1 MRWLIQ
7 QNKKQNKRQTEES
20 ACAFGKS
27 NRKTS
32 LALSVISLGLVT
44 LSLVSCSHRPAERS
58 APPTVRPVELP
69 GTSAAKPASPSAIAS
84 NKPNNSKAPI
94 ADRPINV
101 AGNCSQ
107 TEEDGFRESAQ
118 VQIDNNEV
126 RALTW
131 KIWVGK
137 KGQCSFEG
145 TEFSQSQSRPHIELQ
160 AKDGSGCK
168 LMIWQTPQR
177 VTLAHA
183 DCQKRCTA
191 GVYDDAWPVMFHPQ
205 TGACARVG

>member
-1 MRWLIQ
+1 MKSFAQ
-7 QNKKQNKRQTEES
+7 QIPQSNGTSPSGLKRTLGR
-20 ACAFGKS
+20 F
-27 NRKTS
+27 S
-32 LALSVISLGLVT
+32 LLLCVISLG
-44 LSLVSCSHRPAERS
+44 LVSCSHRPAERS
-58 APPTVRPVELP
+58 AQPTVQPVELP
-69 GTSAAKPASPSAIAS
+69 STITTKPSPPQNVAS
-84 NKPNNSKAPI
+84 NKPNSSKAPI

-131 KIWVGK
+131 KLWVGK

-183 DCQKRCTA
+183 NCQKRCTA

>member
-1 MRWLIQ
+1 M
-7 QNKKQNKRQTEES
+7 KTTT
-20 ACAFGKS
+20 S
-27 NRKTS
+27 NFVKNFS
-32 LALSVISLGLVT
+32 KVCLALSVVSLGLI
-44 LSLVSCSHRPAERS
+44 SCSHRPAERS
-58 APPTVRPVELP
+58 VQTTVRPVELP
-69 GTSAAKPASPSAIAS
+69 STVAAKPSAVTS
-84 NKPNNSKAPI
+84 SKPNNSKAPI

-131 KIWVGK
+131 KLWVGK

-145 TEFSQSQSRPHIELQ
+145 TDFSQSQSRPHIELL

-183 DCQKRCTA
+183 NCQKRCTA

>member
-1 MRWLIQ
+1 MNWLV
-7 QNKKQNKRQTEES
+7 KQSKQQTEGS
-20 ACAFGKS
+20 SSTFGKTI
-27 NRKTS
+27 RKFS
-32 LALSVISLGLVT
+32 VVLSMVSLGIVS
-44 LSLVSCSHRPAERS
+44 LSLSSCSHRPAERS
-58 APPTVRPVELP
+58 VQTTVRPVELP
-69 GTSAAKPASPSAIAS
+69 GSAAAKPAAPTNVAS
-84 NKPNNSKAPI
+84 SKPNNSKAPI

-131 KIWVGK
+131 KLWVGK

-145 TEFSQSQSRPHIELQ
+145 TEFSQSQSRPHIELL

-183 DCQKRCTA
+183 NCQKRCTA